1 MVTKKFRR
9 FEDIAEGEKAVLK
22 KTIKAC
28 DIDAFVDLSGDN
40 NILHIDDEFARETGF
55 SSRAAHGML
64 TSAYISTLLGTIL
77 PGPGTLWLSQQ
88 IEFVRPVYVND
99 EITVMGEVVKK
110 SLGTRTIT
118 LSTRV
123 TNQRG
128 DLVID
133 GTALVRTLEQRE
145 VRHLKTKESQVALV
159 TGGSRGIGAATAKM
173 LAANGFSVI
182 VNYLQNQ
189 KAGEAVVADIEKKG
203 GRALT
208 IQADVRDLTSV
219 QMLVEKAYQ
228 SYGSIDLLVNGA
240 IGDLPSKSFAE
251 VSWDEIQTLINVQ
264 LKGTYNCCHEV
275 LPHMEKEGGG
285 SIINIISTYALAIP
299 PKKMLPYVTVKTAL
313 MGFSKSLAVE
323 YAPKGIRINMISP
336 SPTDTDLLRDI
347 PPRVKQVMAAQNPM
361 KRLAQPDDCARTILF
376 LASEASDF
384 ISGANIIVSGG
395 QVML

>member
-1 MVTKKFRR
+1 MVTKKLRR
-9 FEDIAEGEKAVLK
+9 FEDIVEGEKAVLR

-28 DIDAFVDLSGDN
+28 DIDAFADLSGDN
-40 NILHIDDEFARETGF
+40 NILHIDDEFARKAGF
-55 SSRAAHGML
+55 ASRAAHGVL
-64 TSAYISTLLGTIL
+64 TSGYISTLLGTML

-123 TNQRG
+123 TNQRE
-128 DLVID
+128 DLVLD
-133 GTALVRTLEQRE
+133 GTARVKMLEIRE
-145 VRHLKTKESQVALV
+145 ARHMKRKESQVALI

-182 VNYLQNQ
+182 VNYHQNQ
-189 KAGEAVVADIEKKG
+189 KAGEAVVADIENKG
-203 GRALT
+203 GRALS

-219 QMLVEKAYQ
+219 QMMVEKAYQ
-228 SYGSIDLLVNGA
+228 SCGSIDLLVNGA
-240 IGDLPSKSFAE
+240 IGDLPTKSFTE
-251 VSWDEIQTLINVQ
+251 VSWDDIQALIDVQ
-264 LKGTYNCCHEV
+264 LKGAYNCCHEV
-275 LPHMEKEGGG
+275 LTLMEKEGGG
-285 SIINIISTYALAIP
+285 SIVNIISTYALAIP

-313 MGFSKSLAVE
+313 IGFSKSLAAE
-323 YAPKGIRINMISP
+323 YAPKGIRVNMISP
-336 SPTDTDLLRDI
+336 SPTDTDLLGDI
-347 PPRVKQVMAAQNPM
+347 SPRVKQVMAAQNPM

-384 ISGANIIVSGG
+384 ISGANIVVSGG